1 MLHNNLEKHLDKMF
15 KQGKLC
21 WWKWLILV
29 EIYLFNQKV
38 YLKMHFEN
46 TSVMLNTCYL
56 FQKYWLR
63 PFLLLI
69 YVNDLTCASGKLVSV
84 MFTNDINLTC
94 SHYNIKVLFNMTY
107 NETGQIRKSFRAKLL
122 WISKTL

>member
-1 MLHNNLEKHLDKMF
+1 MLHNNLDKHLDKIF
-15 KQGKLC
+15 KQRKLC
-21 WWKWLILV
+21 WWKWLIFV
-29 EIYLFNQKV
+29 EIYLFNQKL
-38 YLKMHFEN
+38 YLKIHFEN

-107 NETGQIRKSFRAKLL
+107 NEIGQIRKSFRAKLL